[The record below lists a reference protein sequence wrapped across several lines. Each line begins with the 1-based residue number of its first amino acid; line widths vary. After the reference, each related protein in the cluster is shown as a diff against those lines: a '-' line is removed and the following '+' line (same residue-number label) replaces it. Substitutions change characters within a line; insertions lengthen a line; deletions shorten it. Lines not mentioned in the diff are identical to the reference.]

1 MAMMAKMR
9 SLAPA
14 FIIAVG
20 GIFVLFMVI
29 SDSNV
34 MEILGQRTSVL
45 GSVNGNEITYQQFN
59 ALLEQARERQ
69 KAQTGQDI
77 DEEFAETFNDQ
88 VWDAL
93 VTQELVKD
101 QIEKFGIQVSDDEV
115 NDIIFGANPPA
126 FLKNQFVDSTGNFN
140 RELYQQTILKQN
152 KDVLLSIEEQVRQTR
167 LQEKLQNYLFA
178 SIVVGEEEIK
188 RKFEEQNTRYSADYA
203 LVDINM
209 IPDGEVS
216 VSQDDLKKY
225 YEEHL
230 DDYKIEPQRKL
241 KYVLFSRG
249 ASHDDSMLVKNNL
262 TAIVKKAADDTS
274 SFKNYVDIYS
284 ELPYSKDSV
293 DVTQVPEELASKLS
307 QAAPGQII
315 GPAPSFE
322 GYVVYKLL
330 AKVPSKDTYVRA
342 SHILVPSG
350 ADDNTAKNQAMDIYN
365 KLTAGADF
373 AQVAREKST
382 DFGSAQKGGD
392 VGWFGKGRMVKE
404 FEDAS
409 FNGKIGEIQKPVKT
423 NYGYHIIK
431 VTGRS
436 SEKYVVEKIVNKVK
450 PSASTVDFAYNSAT
464 DFAYVADKNDFES
477 EAKLMKYKVQET
489 PPFKEDAFSIPGLG
503 ANKNLIEFAFDSDL
517 NDLSEVYHV
526 QNGYIVAKVSEV
538 IKTGFKKFD
547 EIEASLK
554 PLVVREKKYEK
565 AKRIAEQLHKQ
576 AASSN
581 NSLQSVVGSV
591 KFSRFDTTGVF
602 TPAQSIP
609 NVGMDYAFVNAV
621 AKTKVNSLSE
631 PVKGSRGY
639 YVIKPTMK
647 TSFDKAA
654 YSVQRNTMRD
664 NMLQEKRSYF
674 LNQWL
679 TQLKENADI
688 EDNRRLFFR

>member
-69 KAQTGQDI
+69 KAQTGQDV
-77 DEEFAETFNDQ
+77 DEEFSETFNDQ

-115 NDIIFGANPPA
+115 NEIIFGANPPA

-140 RELYQQTILKQN
+140 RELYNQTLLKQN
-152 KDVLLSIEEQVRQTR
+152 KDVLLAIEEQVRQTR

-178 SIVVGEEEIK
+178 SIVVGEQEIK
-188 RKFEEQNTRYSADYA
+188 KKFEEQNIKYKAEYA
-203 LVDINM
+203 VVDLNM
-209 IPDGEVS
+209 IPEAEVA
-216 VSQDDLKKY
+216 VSQDDMKNY
-225 YEEHL
+225 YDKHL

-241 KYVLFSRG
+241 KYVLFSRA
-249 ASHDDSMLVKNNL
+249 ASVDDSLLVKNNL
-262 TAIVKKAADDTS
+262 EAIVKKAGDDTS

-284 ELPYSKDSV
+284 ELPYGKDTM
-293 DVTQVPEELASKLS
+293 DVSQMPEELASKLS
-307 QAAPGQII
+307 QAAPGQLV
-315 GPAPSFE
+315 GPSPSYE
-322 GYVVYKLL
+322 GYAVYKLIG
-330 AKVPSKDTYVRA
+330 KTPSKDTYVRA

-350 ADDNTAKNQAMDIYN
+350 TDDNAAKNQAMDIYN
-365 KLTAGADF
+365 KLISGANF

-404 FEDAS
+404 FEEAS

-436 SEKYVVEKIVNKVK
+436 SDKYVVEKIVNKVK
-450 PSASTVDFAYNSAT
+450 ASGTTVDNAYNSAVDFAYL
-464 DFAYVADKNDFES
+464 ADKNDFES
-477 EAKLMKYKVQET
+477 EAKLLNLKVLET
-489 PPFKEDAFSIPGLG
+489 PPFKEDAFSVPGLG
-503 ANKNLIEFAFDSDL
+503 ANKNLIKFAFENDL
-517 NDLSEVYHV
+517 NDVSEVYRA
-526 QNGYIVAKVSEV
+526 QNGYAVVKVSEV
-538 IKTGFKKFD
+538 IKSGFKKF
-547 EIEASLK
+547 EEVEAALK
-554 PLVVREKKYEK
+554 PLVIREKKYDK
-565 AKRIAEQLHKQ
+565 AKSIAEQIHKQ
-576 AASSN
+576 ASASKSLQTSASSA
-581 NSLQSVVGSV
+581 
-591 KFSRFDTTGVF
+591 KYTRFDTTGVF
-602 TPAQSIP
+602 TSAQSVPSI
-609 NVGMDYAFVNAV
+609 GLDFAFTNAV

-631 PVKGSRGY
+631 PVKGTRGY
-639 YVIKPTMK
+639 FVIKVDSK
-647 TSFDKAA
+647 TQFDNAA

-679 TQLKENADI
+679 TELKENADI